1 MMTDINGKPDDV
13 IYLCKKKYHSTKKI
27 KKIMSPQ
34 TIFNSSGF
42 LKFISP
48 LDHAC

>member
-13 IYLCKKKYHSTKKI
+13 IYLCKKNHFTKKI
-27 KKIMSPQ
+27 KKMMSPQ